1 MQPSNSESQFKQVIP
16 RTRKQ
21 RRDKES
27 KETLE
32 KSRVSLNYN
41 QQQQHTNAIKK

>member
-32 KSRVSLNYN
+32 KSRVSHNN